1 MLGTID
7 TVAGV
12 NRRLLYPIIILIS
25 LENHEAY
32 RLFRELSNDQ
42 SYLSSSTMCYPKWA
56 SRSARNV
63 LQINQHLNEAVG
75 ESGGTVWSRPEP
87 SQIESHLSRPLCQ
100 FEEHAAEEHTCHREA
115 HNGLFIGSPGDAIH
129 TKHSLQVVHRH
140 LPQSRAS
147 LMAF

>member
-1 MLGTID
+1 MRLIVYLGNYQT
-7 TVAGV
+7 A
-12 NRRLLYPIIILIS
+12 
-25 LENHEAY
+25 
-32 RLFRELSNDQ
+32 Q

-56 SRSARNV
+56 SRSAGNV

-75 ESGGTVWSRPEP
+75 TVWRRGLGLGLGPNPARSNRT
-87 SQIESHLSRPLCQ
+87 LVDLCASLKSTLQ
-100 FEEHAAEEHTCHREA
+100 RGGAHMCHRQA

-129 TKHSLQVVHRH
+129 TKHPLQDQDIDRH